1 MGLGHKLQYLSWSQI
16 YTYLND
22 PQDYFNKYVLGIWPE
37 PNEAMKLGSI
47 YHKAFENPENKIWI
61 EELRK
66 ENFTSDKERMIWD
79 AIKYLNKFKWP
90 NERELKIRTSYL
102 PIDLLGIYDGYT
114 TNVITE
120 YKTGKANWTQQ
131 RVNDDNQL
139 KLYSLIHKMK
149 WNVMPTVILHSFN
162 TTSGRCKTFKVKH
175 KVRDLQEIKRM
186 VKEAHKGITLGIWN
200 L

>member
-120 YKTGKANWTQQ
+120 YKTGKANWTQA

-139 KLYSLIHKMK
+139 KFYISH
-149 WNVMPTVILHSFN
+149 
-162 TTSGRCKTFKVKH
+162 
-175 KVRDLQEIKRM
+175 
-186 VKEAHKGITLGIWN
+186 
-200 L
+200 